1 MKKIVIAAGGLI
13 TNANGE
19 VLMIYR
25 RGKWDL
31 PKGKKEDDE
40 TIQTCA
46 IREIQ
51 EETGLHQLTLG
62 NEIAV
67 TVHEY
72 VDAYSGNEIEKHT
85 HWFSMKADKAEK
97 LIPQAIEDISEVIW
111 VKPGDLHKYL
121 QQTYPTIIEVFKK
134 AGYKTA

>member
-1 MKKIVIAAGGLI
+1 MKKIVIAGGGLI
-13 TNANGE
+13 TNEDGE
-19 VLMIYR
+19 ILMIFR

-31 PKGKKEDDE
+31 PKGKKEEDE
-40 TIQTCA
+40 TIQTCVM
-46 IREIQ
+46 REVE

-72 VDAYSGNEIEKHT
+72 VDTYSGNEIEKHT
-85 HWFSMKADKAEK
+85 HWFLMKANKAEK

-111 VKPGDLHKYL
+111 VKPSDLHQYL
-121 QQTYPTIIEVFKK
+121 QHTYPSIIEVLKK
-134 AGYKTA
+134 AGYTTA